1 MPPPCRVMGLACEMR
16 KCFEDVHQNC
26 GRVPQV
32 YRMCNLSLVLANAGN
47 CGAGMGD
54 GVMFSMKPLLL
65 LGTGDCGL
73 APLLAGLYWREV

>member
-1 MPPPCRVMGLACEMR
+1 
-16 KCFEDVHQNC
+16 
-26 GRVPQV
+26 
-32 YRMCNLSLVLANAGN
+32 MCNLSLVLANAGN

-73 APLLAGLYWREV
+73 ASLLAGLYWRLAGGVRAGWRRFLVVDPGPMFPA